1 MLERIHRIK
10 GIGLLHD
17 ADARA
22 HGLQKA
28 SFIYADNGRGKSTLA
43 SLFRSCSTNKPELLV
58 NRRTI
63 DGNNDQEAS
72 LQFSNG
78 QRSSFQNGSWDL
90 RDPHFFSPELSRCH
104 CLQPSNR

>member
-1 MLERIHRIK
+1 MLERMHRIK

-22 HGLQKA
+22 HGLKKA
-28 SFIYADNGRGKSTLA
+28 NFIYADNGRGKSTLA

-63 DGNNDQEAS
+63 DGNNEPKAI

-78 QRSSFQNGSWDL
+78 QRSIFQNSSWNVE
-90 RDPHFFSPELSRCH
+90 RPEL
-104 CLQPSNR
+104 